1 MCFTATP
8 RPTFRVVMV
17 RAQAEKY
24 RRYAEAKRRIPLNLS
39 PAEYEAEV
47 RKLAKK
53 FKI

>member
-1 MCFTATP
+1 MSFKSYIKA
-8 RPTFRVVMV
+8 RINEAEV
-17 RAQAEKY
+17 RRY
-24 RRYAEAKRRIPLNLS
+24 RRYAEEKAKIPKHLA